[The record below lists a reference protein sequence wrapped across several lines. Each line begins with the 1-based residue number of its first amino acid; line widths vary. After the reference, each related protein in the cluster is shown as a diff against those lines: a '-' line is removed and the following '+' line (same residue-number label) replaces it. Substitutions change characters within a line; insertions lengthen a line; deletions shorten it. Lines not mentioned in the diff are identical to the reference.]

1 MPQPAATR
9 FSATIAALARPMDV
23 RALPLPA
30 VHVVMSLR
38 LCALFER
45 AGREPVSEL
54 STRFGSVTAALA
66 VLELARTV
74 ARCWPEAYIAGR
86 PCCMGMTPDE
96 ATLAATA
103 RAAADADR
111 AGFARTLDGFVPA
124 GLHDALFAAVLC
136 CVTELP
142 QA

>member
-9 FSATIAALARPMDV
+9 FSATIAALARPRDV
-23 RALPLPA
+23 RALRLPVLHA
-30 VHVVMSLR
+30 VMSLR
-38 LCALFER
+38 LCTLFER

-54 STRFGSVTAALA
+54 STRFGSVTAAVA

-74 ARCWPEAYIAGR
+74 ARCWPESYLAGR
-86 PCCMGMTPDE
+86 PCCMAMTPDE
-96 ATLAATA
+96 TTLAAMA

-111 AGFARTLDGFVPA
+111 AGFARALDGFVPA
-124 GLHDALFAAVLC
+124 GLHAALFEAVLG